1 MKARLIDINRIHGPQ
16 TLLRPVLK
24 SDISYLELKASV
36 EKYGVICSIL
46 VVADGDGYEV
56 IAGNRRFNAAKD
68 AGLKRIPCIIYPP
81 CSAEKKRA
89 LQITEN
95 ANQFQTRAGDYY
107 RQLLTIHKKNQDY
120 TVFDLAEAVG
130 KSPAWVQ
137 KILHLK
143 QLDPDIQEAV
153 FRGEIK
159 TEMAV
164 WLAKLPRDR
173 QMEFLPQT
181 QLITCREFVARV
193 QQALRNKQQEKER
206 QYFDKRFAERFQ
218 PVRYLRTIDA
228 IESELRTQKVGL
240 KEVVIQ
246 SLTPS
251 QAWEAALQW
260 ALHGDKESI
269 EAQEAAFY
277 KSGNTGNLLNYG
289 QRSGNSA
296 SESSSSGHVGDL

>member
-1 MKARLIDINRIHGPQ
+1 MRAKLIDIDRIRGPQ

-36 EKYGVICSIL
+36 EKYGVICAIL
-46 VVADGDGYEV
+46 VVTDGDGYEV
-56 IAGNRRFNAAKD
+56 VAGNRRFNAAKD
-68 AGLKRIPCIIYPP
+68 VGLKQIPCVIYPP

-107 RQLLTIHKKNQDY
+107 RQLLTIHKKNQGY
-120 TVFDLAEAVG
+120 TVYDLAEVVG
-130 KSPAWVQ
+130 KSPAWVE

-143 QLDPDIQEAV
+143 QLAPDIQEAV

-159 TEMAV
+159 TEMAI

-173 QMEFLPQT
+173 QIEFLPQT
-181 QLITCREFVARV
+181 QLITCREFVTRV
-193 QQALRNKQQEKER
+193 KQVLRDKQQEKER
-206 QYFDKRFAERFQ
+206 QYFNKRFAERFQ
-218 PVRYLRTIDA
+218 PVRFLRTIKA
-228 IESELRTQKVGL
+228 IESEQQTLKAGL
-240 KEVVIQ
+240 KEVITR
-246 SLTPS
+246 SLTPL

-269 EAQEAAFY
+269 QEQEAAFF

-289 QRSGNSA
+289 QRSDNSA
-296 SESSSSGHVGDL
+296 SECSSSGHVGDL